1 MMTSTVPNYLPLPC
15 GWLYWVGSGR
25 VTLRHVSPIPPLD
38 PYVRLSPHT
47 AHERGT
53 FTGSFHFANSTEF
66 TVVSLRV
73 RWLPLYRFPTLSLRA
88 FAMCAVFPRSDYYAQ
103 FDCLWGLGVSYEF
116 PHSYSP
122 PSFTSPSGSPVFIA

>member
-1 MMTSTVPNYLPLPC
+1 MSRHPRFRAPSARC
-15 GWLYWVGSGR
+15 GEWVGSGR

-53 FTGSFHFANSTEF
+53 LTGSFHFANSTDF

-88 FAMCAVFPRSDYYAQ
+88 FAMYAVFPRSDYYAQ
-103 FDCLWGLGVSYEF
+103 FDCL
-116 PHSYSP
+116 
-122 PSFTSPSGSPVFIA
+122 

>member
-1 MMTSTVPNYLPLPC
+1 MAQRSPFEPLLTASRIQFRVP
-15 GWLYWVGSGR
+15 R
-25 VTLRHVSPIPPLD
+25 RT
-38 PYVRLSPHT
+38 LSPHT

-53 FTGSFHFANSTEF
+53 FTGSFQFANSTDF

-103 FDCLWGLGVSYEF
+103 FDCL
-116 PHSYSP
+116 
-122 PSFTSPSGSPVFIA
+122 

>member
-1 MMTSTVPNYLPLPC
+1 MAQRVSTDDGKSDSDLGISDPAPDQ
-15 GWLYWVGSGR
+15 WVGSER

-103 FDCLWGLGVSYEF
+103 FDCL
-116 PHSYSP
+116 
-122 PSFTSPSGSPVFIA
+122 